1 MRVEYGIHFDALRC
15 TQVFSSV
22 NKANSDNRGKESFT
36 AAWSSPTQSP
46 WSGHAATNVPVL
58 DSPLMDSPRV
68 MWPHD
73 GERIEG
79 ENHPIITD
87 CYNPSVLR
95 ASNPFENKND
105 FATGGRQ
112 TGNVGMRAGSSLTR
126 THARAK
132 PQPDW
137 SSELAAGTNWYDSSG
152 VSYLQETHTSVLE
165 GRIGAGKEGVVFK
178 PEVNPH
184 PLAGKARST
193 YVVAS
198 QGGSLFVRQQG
209 LLPDIDDELDA
220 GEALRQ
226 RDGRVRSGFG
236 NCSPVSACLGLSA
249 ASDDRC
255 TENAYEGEWS
265 VVQSRSSA
273 EGRDMRSDSPV
284 GLSYVGTR
292 ESDGSRIGV
301 FSDHDSPSLSA
312 QSNPAVRTAF
322 SEENGQPSQKRC
334 FESEEL
340 QVCSEEADFTMAEF
354 LETRKQVKELQRQ
367 LLAAKSMLVDA
378 LG

>member
-1 MRVEYGIHFDALRC
+1 MRVEYRIHFDALRC

-22 NKANSDNRGKESFT
+22 SKASSDNRGKESFT
-36 AAWSSPTQSP
+36 AAWSSPKQSP
-46 WSGHAATNVPVL
+46 WSGNVATNVPVL

-68 MWPHD
+68 MLPHD

-79 ENHPIITD
+79 ENLPSITD
-87 CYNPSVLR
+87 RYNPSVLR
-95 ASNPFENKND
+95 ASNPFENKKHNTGD
-105 FATGGRQ
+105 FANGGRQ
-112 TGNVGMRAGSSLTR
+112 TGNVDMRAGSSFTR
-126 THARAK
+126 THARGK

-137 SSELAAGTNWYDSSG
+137 SAELAAGTNCYDSSG
-152 VSYLQETHTSVLE
+152 VSYLQETHTSVLD
-165 GRIGAGKEGVVFK
+165 GRIGAGKQEVVFK

-184 PLAGKARST
+184 LLAGKARSS
-193 YVVAS
+193 Y
-198 QGGSLFVRQQG
+198 GSLFARQQG
-209 LLPDIDDELDA
+209 LLPDIDDELHA

-226 RDGRVRSGFG
+226 KDGRTRSGFG
-236 NCSPVSACLGLSA
+236 NRSPVSACLGLSA

-255 TENAYEGEWS
+255 TKNAYEGDWS

-273 EGRDMRSDSPV
+273 EGLGVRSDSPV
-284 GLSYVGTR
+284 GLSDVGTR

-301 FSDHDSPSLSA
+301 FSGHDSPSLSA
-312 QSNPAVRTAF
+312 QSNSAVRTAF
-322 SEENGQPSQKRC
+322 SEKNGDPSQKRC
-334 FESEEL
+334 FDSEEL
-340 QVCSEEADFTMAEF
+340 QLCSEEADFTMAEF